1 MFRFPEIPAFSTGI
15 SKAWNLKRFIRSAQ
29 HDRQGLIDIGPRQI
43 YILPTRFGLMF
54 GALVI
59 AMLVGAINYANN
71 LGYLLTFFL
80 GGIGVV
86 TIIHTWR
93 NLLDLQLSIEPVA
106 PVFASQNFEVKFHV
120 TNFLKQPRGAVQLSV
135 KDQQNYVI
143 NEIPAGQTCLF
154 SIPLISEERG
164 WLKIDRFVLSTQYPL
179 GLFRAWVYI
188 SKPVEILVYPKPA
201 DSWSVPRTAV
211 YSLSSQG
218 DKGIGAD
225 DFVSHRNYRHS
236 DSPKQIDWK
245 IFAREK
251 GLMTKQFGGDRSERL
266 WLSFDLLSDTPV
278 ETVLCKLT
286 RAILDADASNL
297 EYGLKLPGQTI
308 QIAHGDKHKADCL
321 KALALFNRKDLPD
334 G

>member
-1 MFRFPEIPAFSTGI
+1 MFRFPEKPFFSAGI
-15 SKAWNLKRFIRSAQ
+15 SKAWNLNRFIRSAQ
-29 HDRQGLIDIGPRQI
+29 YDQKGLINIGPRQI

-54 GALVI
+54 GTLVI

-71 LGYLLTFFL
+71 LGYLLAFFL
-80 GGIGVV
+80 AGIGIV
-86 TIIHTWR
+86 TILHTWR
-93 NLLDLQLSIEPVA
+93 NLLDLQLAIEPVA
-106 PVFASQNFEVKFHV
+106 PVFAGQHFELKFHIS
-120 TNFLKQPRGAVQLSV
+120 NFLKQPRGAVQLSI
-135 KDQQNYVI
+135 KELQNYVI
-143 NEIPAGQTCLF
+143 NEIPARQSQLFCL
-154 SIPLISEERG
+154 PLKIEARG
-164 WLKIDRFVLSTQYPL
+164 WFKIERFVLSTQYPL

-188 SKPVEILVYPKPA
+188 NKPLEILVYPKPA
-201 DSWSVPRTAV
+201 DNWSVPRTAV

-225 DFVSHRNYRHS
+225 DFVAHRNYRLS

-266 WLSFDLLSDTPV
+266 WLSFDLLPDTPL

-286 RAILDADASNL
+286 RAVLDADANNL
-297 EYGLKLPGQTI
+297 EYGLELPGKTI
-308 QIAHGDKHKADCL
+308 SIAHGEKHKAACL
-321 KALALFNRKDLPD
+321 KALSVFNQQDVTD